1 MSVYAIDNIYLRY
14 YTRIVLKVLIMTT
27 IEAAEKLGV
36 SDARVRQLIL
46 DGKLKAERIGERLL
60 DVNAASLNALAARRE
75 KQKAAR
81 LEKLTKKGV

>member
-1 MSVYAIDNIYLRY
+1 
-14 YTRIVLKVLIMTT
+14 MTT

-60 DVNAASLNALAARRE
+60 DVNAASLNALAAKRE
-75 KQKAAR
+75 KLKAAR

>member
-1 MSVYAIDNIYLRY
+1 
-14 YTRIVLKVLIMTT
+14 MTT

-81 LEKLTKKGV
+81 LKKLTKKGV

>member
-1 MSVYAIDNIYLRY
+1 
-14 YTRIVLKVLIMTT
+14 MTT

-46 DGKLKAERIGERLL
+46 DGKLKAERIGNRLL

-75 KQKAAR
+75 KLKAAR
-81 LEKLTKKGV
+81 LKKLTKNGV